1 MLKQIEGSHAVAH
14 VVAQCR
20 PNVIS
25 AYPITP
31 QTHIV
36 EGLADIV
43 GAGQLDAEFVNV
55 ESEFSAA
62 SVVLGAS
69 AAGARAYTAT
79 SSQGLLLMSEVIY
92 CIAGMR
98 LPIVMTCA
106 NRAISAPLS
115 IWNDH
120 QDSMAVRDA
129 GWIQLH
135 AEDNQEASDLHIQ
148 AFKIAE
154 RTFLPVMVCMD
165 GFILT
170 HAYEPVDLPEQKEV
184 DDFLPTFKPRH
195 IVDPRWPR
203 GIGLFAD
210 PRFYMETRYILH
222 RALEK
227 SEETIKEVSSEFAK
241 AFGRESGGFIKTY
254 KLEEAD
260 VVVVSMG
267 SVVGTIKELIDQLEE
282 EGKKVGLKKV
292 GLLQICSYRP
302 FPREEVYR
310 ALKDKMN
317 IVVLEKCIS
326 LGRGGILA
334 SDVRWS
340 FPRAE
345 KKDRDISSFVAG
357 LGGRNISIDDLRYM
371 VEKVGK
377 EPVEFEFLGLRTEL
391 IAERDM

>member
-1 MLKQIEGSHAVAH
+1 MLKQIEGSYAVAQ
-14 VVAQCR
+14 VVAHCR

-36 EGLADIV
+36 EGLADLV
-43 GAGQLDAEFVNV
+43 GQGQLQAEFVNV

-79 SSQGLLLMSEVIY
+79 TSQGLLLMSEVIY

-98 LPIVMTCA
+98 LPIVLTCA

-115 IWNDH
+115 IWNDQ

-154 RTFLPVMVCMD
+154 QTFLPTMVCMD

-170 HAYEPVDLPEQKEV
+170 HAFEPVDIPEQKEV

-227 SEETIKEVSSEFAK
+227 SEETIKEVSAEFAK
-241 AFGRESGGFIKTY
+241 VFGRDSGGFIKTY
-254 KLEEAD
+254 KLEKAD
-260 VVVVSMG
+260 VAIVSMG

-282 EGKKVGLKKV
+282 EGKKVGL
-292 GLLQICSYRP
+292 LQICCYRP
-302 FPREEVYR
+302 FPRKEVYR
-310 ALKDKMN
+310 ALKDKTN

-334 SDVRWS
+334 SDIRWS

-345 KKDRDISSFVAG
+345 KKDRNISSFVAG

-371 VEKVGK
+371 VEKVEK
-377 EPVEFEFLGLRTEL
+377 EPVEFEFLGLRKEL

>member
-36 EGLADIV
+36 EELAEIV

-79 SSQGLLLMSEVIY
+79 SSQGLLLMCEVIY

-98 LPIVMTCA
+98 LPIVLTCA

-115 IWNDH
+115 IWNDQ
-120 QDSMAVRDA
+120 QDSMALRDA

-135 AEDNQEASDLHIQ
+135 AEDNQEAADLHIQ

-154 RTFLPVMVCMD
+154 QTSLPVMVCMD

-170 HAYEPVDLPEQKEV
+170 HAFEPVDIPDQKEV

-241 AFGRESGGFIKTY
+241 TFGRESGGFIKAY

-260 VVVVSMG
+260 VVVISMG

-282 EGKKVGLKKV
+282 EGKKVGL
-292 GLLQICSYRP
+292 LQICSYRP
-302 FPREEVYR
+302 FPRHEVYR

-345 KKDRDISSFVAG
+345 KKDRNISSFVAG

-371 VEKVGK
+371 VEKVEK
-377 EPVEFEFLGLRTEL
+377 EPVEFEFLGLKEEL
-391 IAERDM
+391 IAEKDM

>member
-1 MLKQIEGSHAVAH
+1 MLKQIEGSHAVAEA
-14 VVAQCR
+14 VAKCR

-36 EGLADIV
+36 EELASIV
-43 GAGQLDAEFVNV
+43 GRGDLDAEYVNV

-69 AAGARAYTAT
+69 AAGARAYSAT
-79 SSQGLLLMSEVIY
+79 TSQGLLLMSEVVY

-98 LPIVMTCA
+98 LPIVFTIA

-115 IWNDH
+115 IWNDQ
-120 QDSMAVRDA
+120 QDSMALRDA

-135 AEDNQEASDLHIQ
+135 AEDNQEATDLHIQ

-154 RTFLPVMVCMD
+154 ETHLPVMVCMD

-170 HAYEPVDLPEQKEV
+170 HAFEPVDVPDQKEI
-184 DDFLPTFKPRH
+184 DSFLPPFRPTN

-210 PRFYMETRYILH
+210 PRFYLETRYILH
-222 RALEK
+222 RAMEK
-227 SEETIKEVSSEFAK
+227 SEETIKKVSQEFAK
-241 AFGRESGGFIKTY
+241 AFGRDSGGFIKTY
-254 KLEEAD
+254 KLKDAD
-260 VVVVSMG
+260 VVVISMG
-267 SVVGTIKELIDQLEE
+267 SLVGTIKDLIDQLEE
-282 EGKKVGLKKV
+282 EGKKV

-302 FPREEVYR
+302 FPRKEIYNT
-310 ALKDKMN
+310 LKDKMN
-317 IVVLEKCIS
+317 IVVVEKSIS

-345 KKDRDISSFVAG
+345 KKDRNISSFIAG
-357 LGGRNISIDDLRYM
+357 LGGRNITKNDLRYM
-371 VEKVGK
+371 VEKVEK
-377 EPVEFEFLGLRTEL
+377 EPVELEFLGLKKEL
-391 IAERDM
+391 IAEKDL

>member
-1 MLKQIEGSHAVAH
+1 MLKQIEGSYAVAH

-79 SSQGLLLMSEVIY
+79 SSQGVLLMSEVIY

-98 LPIVMTCA
+98 LPIVLTCA

-154 RTFLPVMVCMD
+154 QTFLPVMVCMD

-282 EGKKVGLKKV
+282 EGKKVGL
-292 GLLQICSYRP
+292 LQICSYRP
-302 FPREEVYR
+302 FPRKEIYR
-310 ALKDKMN
+310 ALKDKMS

-371 VEKVGK
+371 VEKVEK
-377 EPVEFEFLGLRTEL
+377 EPVEFEFLGLNTEL

>member
-1 MLKQIEGSHAVAH
+1 MLKQIEGSQAVAD
-14 VVAQCR
+14 VVALCR
-20 PNVIS
+20 PNVIA

-36 EGLADIV
+36 EDLSLIV
-43 GAGQLDAEFVNV
+43 GQEKLDAEFVNV

-69 AAGARAYTAT
+69 AAGARTYTAT
-79 SSQGLLLMSEVIY
+79 SSQGLLLMAEVIY

-98 LPIVMTCA
+98 LPIVLTCA

-129 GWIQLH
+129 GWIQLF
-135 AEDNQEASDLHIQ
+135 AEDNQEAADLHIQ
-148 AFKIAE
+148 AYKIAE
-154 RTFLPVMVCMD
+154 QTFLPVMVCMD

-170 HAYEPVDLPEQKEV
+170 HAFEPVDIPEQKEV
-184 DDFLPTFKPRH
+184 DDFLPPFKPRH

-203 GIGLFAD
+203 GIGLYAD

-222 RALEK
+222 RAMEK
-227 SEETIKEVSSEFAK
+227 SEKTIKEVSADFAK
-241 AFGRESGGFIKTY
+241 KFGRDSGGFIKTY
-254 KLEEAD
+254 KLEDAD
-260 VVVVSMG
+260 VAIVSMG
-267 SVVGTIKELIDQLEE
+267 SVVGTIKDLIDQLEE
-282 EGKKVGLKKV
+282 DGKKV

-302 FPREEVYR
+302 FPRQEIYNV
-310 ALKDKMN
+310 LKDKMN

-334 SDVRWS
+334 SDIRWS

-345 KKDRDISSFVAG
+345 KKDRNISSFIAG
-357 LGGRNISIDDLRYM
+357 LGGRNITVDDLRHM
-371 VEKVGK
+371 VERVEK
-377 EPVEFEFLGLRTEL
+377 EPVELEFLGLKKEL
-391 IAERDM
+391 IADKDL

>member
-1 MLKQIEGSHAVAH
+1 MLKQIEGSHAVAEA
-14 VVAQCR
+14 VAKCR

-36 EGLADIV
+36 EELASIV
-43 GAGQLDAEFVNV
+43 GRGDLDAEYVNV

-69 AAGARAYTAT
+69 AAGARAYSAT
-79 SSQGLLLMSEVIY
+79 TSQGLLLMSEVVY

-98 LPIVMTCA
+98 LPIVFTIA

-115 IWNDH
+115 IWNDQ
-120 QDSMAVRDA
+120 QDSMALRDA

-135 AEDNQEASDLHIQ
+135 AEDNQEATDLHIQ

-154 RTFLPVMVCMD
+154 ETHLPVMVCMD

-170 HAYEPVDLPEQKEV
+170 HAFEPVDVPDQKEV
-184 DDFLPTFKPRH
+184 DNFLPPFRPTN

-222 RALEK
+222 RAMEK
-227 SEETIKEVSSEFAK
+227 SEETIKKVSGDFAK
-241 AFGRESGGFIKTY
+241 AFGRDSGGFIKTY
-254 KLEEAD
+254 KLKDAD
-260 VVVVSMG
+260 VVVISMG
-267 SVVGTIKELIDQLEE
+267 SLVGTIKDLIDQLEE
-282 EGKKVGLKKV
+282 EGKKV

-302 FPREEVYR
+302 FPRKEVYNT
-310 ALKDKMN
+310 LKDKMN
-317 IVVLEKCIS
+317 IVVVEKSIS

-345 KKDRDISSFVAG
+345 KKDRNISSFIAG
-357 LGGRNISIDDLRYM
+357 LGGRNITKNDLRYM
-371 VEKVGK
+371 VEKVEK
-377 EPVEFEFLGLRTEL
+377 EPVELEFLGLKKEL
-391 IAERDM
+391 ISEKDL

>member
-43 GAGQLDAEFVNV
+43 GAGQLDAEFINV

-98 LPIVMTCA
+98 LPIVLTCA

-115 IWNDH
+115 IWNDQ

-154 RTFLPVMVCMD
+154 QTFLPVMVCMD

-170 HAYEPVDLPEQKEV
+170 HAYEPVDIPQQKEV
-184 DDFLPTFKPRH
+184 DDFLPAFKPRH

-210 PRFYMETRYILH
+210 PRFYLETRYILH

-227 SEETIKEVSSEFAK
+227 SEETIKEVSSEFTK
-241 AFGRESGGFIKTY
+241 AFGRESGGFIKAY

-260 VVVVSMG
+260 VVVISMG

-282 EGKKVGLKKV
+282 EGKKVGL
-292 GLLQICSYRP
+292 LQICSYRP
-302 FPREEVYR
+302 FPRKEVYR

-357 LGGRNISIDDLRYM
+357 LGGRNISIDDLRFM
-371 VEKVGK
+371 VEKVEK
-377 EPVEFEFLGLRTEL
+377 EPVEFEFLGLKEEL

>member
-282 EGKKVGLKKV
+282 EGKKVGL
-292 GLLQICSYRP
+292 LQICSYRP
-302 FPREEVYR
+302 FPRHEVYR

-334 SDVRWS
+334 SDIRWS

-377 EPVEFEFLGLRTEL
+377 EPVEFEFLGLKEEL

>member
-1 MLKQIEGSHAVAH
+1 MLKQIEGSQAVAD
-14 VVAQCR
+14 VVALCR

-36 EGLADIV
+36 EDLSLIV
-43 GAGQLDAEFVNV
+43 GQGKLDAEFINV

-69 AAGARAYTAT
+69 AAGARTYTAT
-79 SSQGLLLMSEVIY
+79 SSQGLLLMAEVIN
-92 CIAGMR
+92 CISGMR
-98 LPIVMTCA
+98 LPIVLTCA

-115 IWNDH
+115 IWNDQ

-129 GWIQLH
+129 GWIQLF
-135 AEDNQEASDLHIQ
+135 AEDNQEAADLHIQ
-148 AFKIAE
+148 AYKIAE
-154 RTFLPVMVCMD
+154 QTFLPVMVCMD

-170 HAYEPVDLPEQKEV
+170 HAFEPVDIPDQKDV
-184 DDFLPTFKPRH
+184 DDFLPPFKPRH

-203 GIGLFAD
+203 GIGLYAD

-222 RALEK
+222 RAMEK
-227 SEETIKEVSSEFAK
+227 SEKTIKEVSADFAK
-241 AFGRESGGFIKTY
+241 KFGRDSGGFIKTY
-254 KLEEAD
+254 KLKDAD
-260 VVVVSMG
+260 VAIVSMG
-267 SVVGTIKELIDQLEE
+267 SVVGTIKDLIDQLEE
-282 EGKKVGLKKV
+282 EGKKV

-302 FPREEVYR
+302 FPRQEIYNV
-310 ALKDKMN
+310 LKDKMT

-334 SDVRWS
+334 SDIRWS

-345 KKDRDISSFVAG
+345 KKDRNISSFIAG
-357 LGGRNISIDDLRYM
+357 LGGRNITVDDLRHM
-371 VEKVGK
+371 VERVEK
-377 EPVEFEFLGLRTEL
+377 EPVELDFLGLKKEL
-391 IAERDM
+391 IADKDL

>member
-14 VVAQCR
+14 VVAHCR
-20 PNVIS
+20 PHVIS

-36 EGLADIV
+36 EELADIV
-43 GAGQLDAEFVNV
+43 GTGQLDAEFVNV

-98 LPIVMTCA
+98 LPIVLTCA

-115 IWNDH
+115 IWNDQ

-135 AEDNQEASDLHIQ
+135 AEDNQEAADLHIQ

-154 RTFLPVMVCMD
+154 QTFLPVMVCMD

-170 HAYEPVDLPEQKEV
+170 HAYEPVDIPEQKEV
-184 DDFLPTFKPRH
+184 DDFLPAFKPRH

-227 SEETIKEVSSEFAK
+227 SEETIKEVSAEFAK
-241 AFGRESGGFIKTY
+241 VFGRDSGGFIKTY
-254 KLEEAD
+254 KLEKAD
-260 VVVVSMG
+260 VAIVSMG
-267 SVVGTIKELIDQLEE
+267 SVVGTIKELIDRLEE
-282 EGKKVGLKKV
+282 EGKKV

-302 FPREEVYR
+302 FPRKEVYR
-310 ALKDKMN
+310 ALKDKTN

-334 SDVRWS
+334 SDIRWS

-345 KKDRDISSFVAG
+345 KKDRNISSFVAG
-357 LGGRNISIDDLRYM
+357 LGGRNISMDDLRYM
-371 VEKVGK
+371 VEKVEK
-377 EPVEFEFLGLRTEL
+377 EPVEFEFLGLRKEL

>member
-1 MLKQIEGSHAVAH
+1 MLKQIEGSQAVAD
-14 VVAQCR
+14 VVALCR
-20 PNVIS
+20 PNVIA

-36 EGLADIV
+36 EDLSLIV
-43 GAGQLDAEFVNV
+43 GQGKLDAEFVNV

-79 SSQGLLLMSEVIY
+79 SSQGLLLMAEVIN
-92 CIAGMR
+92 CISGMR
-98 LPIVMTCA
+98 LPIVLTCA

-115 IWNDH
+115 IWNDQ

-129 GWIQLH
+129 GWIQLF
-135 AEDNQEASDLHIQ
+135 AEDNQEAADLHIQ
-148 AFKIAE
+148 AYKIAE
-154 RTFLPVMVCMD
+154 QTFLPVMVCMD

-170 HAYEPVDLPEQKEV
+170 HAFEPVDIPEQKQV
-184 DDFLPTFKPRH
+184 DDFLPPFKPRH

-203 GIGLFAD
+203 GIGLYAD

-222 RALEK
+222 RAMEK
-227 SEETIKEVSSEFAK
+227 SEKTIKEVSADFAK
-241 AFGRESGGFIKTY
+241 KFGRDSGGFIKTY
-254 KLEEAD
+254 KLKDAD
-260 VVVVSMG
+260 VAIVSMG
-267 SVVGTIKELIDQLEE
+267 SVVGTIKDLIDQLEE
-282 EGKKVGLKKV
+282 EGKKV

-302 FPREEVYR
+302 FPRQEIYNV
-310 ALKDKMN
+310 LKDKMN

-334 SDVRWS
+334 SDIRWS

-345 KKDRDISSFVAG
+345 KKDRNISSFIAG
-357 LGGRNISIDDLRYM
+357 LGGRNITVDDLRHM
-371 VEKVGK
+371 VERVEK
-377 EPVEFEFLGLRTEL
+377 EPVELDFLGLKKEL
-391 IAERDM
+391 IADKDL

>member
-1 MLKQIEGSHAVAH
+1 MLKQIEGSFAVAD
-14 VVAQCR
+14 VVALCR

-36 EGLADIV
+36 EALASIV
-43 GAGQLDAEFVNV
+43 GEGRLDAEFVNV

-79 SSQGLLLMSEVIY
+79 TSQGLLLMSEVIY

-98 LPIVMTCA
+98 LPIVLTCA

-115 IWNDH
+115 IWNDQ

-135 AEDNQEASDLHIQ
+135 AEDNQEAADLHIQ

-154 RTFLPVMVCMD
+154 QTFLPVMVCMD

-170 HAYEPVDLPEQKEV
+170 HAFEPVDIPEQKQV
-184 DDFLPTFKPRH
+184 DDFLPAYKPKH

-203 GIGLFAD
+203 GIGLYAD
-210 PRFYMETRYILH
+210 PRFYLETRYILH
-222 RALEK
+222 RAQEK
-227 SEETIKEVSSEFAK
+227 SEETIKQVSADFVR
-241 AFGRESGGFIKTY
+241 AFGRESGGLIKTY
-254 KLEEAD
+254 KVEEAD
-260 VVVVSMG
+260 LVVVSMG
-267 SVVGTIKELIDQLEE
+267 SLVGSIKELIDRLEE
-282 EGKKVGLKKV
+282 EGKKVGL
-292 GLLQICSYRP
+292 LQVCSYRP
-302 FPREEVYR
+302 FPRREVYR
-310 ALKDKMN
+310 ALRDKMN
-317 IVVLEKCIS
+317 ILVIEKSVS

-340 FPRAE
+340 FPRTD
-345 KKDRDISSFVAG
+345 KKDRRISCFVAG
-357 LGGRNISIDDLRYM
+357 LGGRNIPLDDLRYA
-371 VEKVGK
+371 VEKVEN
-377 EPVEFEFLGLRTEL
+377 EPVEMEFLGLKKEL
-391 IAERDM
+391 IAERDL

>member
-43 GAGQLDAEFVNV
+43 GAGQLDAEFINV

-154 RTFLPVMVCMD
+154 QTFLPVMVCMD

-282 EGKKVGLKKV
+282 EGKKVGL
-292 GLLQICSYRP
+292 LQICSYRP
-302 FPREEVYR
+302 FPRHEVYR

-391 IAERDM
+391 IAEKEM

>member
-1 MLKQIEGSHAVAH
+1 MLKQIEGSYAVAH

-69 AAGARAYTAT
+69 AAGARTYTAT
-79 SSQGLLLMSEVIY
+79 SSQGVLLMSEVIY

-98 LPIVMTCA
+98 LPIVLTCA

-115 IWNDH
+115 IWNDQ

-129 GWIQLH
+129 GWIQLY

-154 RTFLPVMVCMD
+154 QTFLPVMVCMD

-267 SVVGTIKELIDQLEE
+267 SVVGTIKDLIDQLEE
-282 EGKKVGLKKV
+282 EGKKV

-302 FPREEVYR
+302 FPRKEVYR

-371 VEKVGK
+371 VEKVEK
-377 EPVEFEFLGLRTEL
+377 EPVEFEFLGLNTEL

>member
-1 MLKQIEGSHAVAH
+1 MLKQIEGSYAVAQ
-14 VVAQCR
+14 VVAHCR
-20 PNVIS
+20 PHVIS

-36 EGLADIV
+36 EGLADLV
-43 GAGQLDAEFVNV
+43 GEGQLQAEFVNV

-79 SSQGLLLMSEVIY
+79 TSQGLLLMSEVIY

-98 LPIVMTCA
+98 LPIVLTCA

-115 IWNDH
+115 IWNDQ

-154 RTFLPVMVCMD
+154 QTFLPTMVCMD

-170 HAYEPVDLPEQKEV
+170 HAFEPVDIPEQKEV
-184 DDFLPTFKPRH
+184 DDFLPPFKPRH

-227 SEETIKEVSSEFAK
+227 SEETIKEVSAEFAK
-241 AFGRESGGFIKTY
+241 VFGRDSGGFFKTY
-254 KLEEAD
+254 KLEKAD
-260 VVVVSMG
+260 VAIVSMG
-267 SVVGTIKELIDQLEE
+267 SVVGTIKELIDRLEE
-282 EGKKVGLKKV
+282 EGKKV

-302 FPREEVYR
+302 FPRKEVYR
-310 ALKDKMN
+310 ALKDKTN

-345 KKDRDISSFVAG
+345 KKDRNISSFVAG

-371 VEKVGK
+371 VEKVEK
-377 EPVEFEFLGLRTEL
+377 EPVEFEFLGLRKEL
-391 IAERDM
+391 IAARDM

>member
-43 GAGQLDAEFVNV
+43 GSGQLDAEFVNV

-79 SSQGLLLMSEVIY
+79 TSQGLLLMSEVIY

-98 LPIVMTCA
+98 LPIVLTCA

-115 IWNDH
+115 IWNDQ

-154 RTFLPVMVCMD
+154 QTFLPVMVCMD

-170 HAYEPVDLPEQKEV
+170 HAYEPVDIPEQKEV
-184 DDFLPTFKPRH
+184 DEFLPTFKPKH

-227 SEETIKEVSSEFAK
+227 SQDTIKEVSSEFAK

-254 KLEEAD
+254 KLKEAD

-282 EGKKVGLKKV
+282 EGKKVGL
-292 GLLQICSYRP
+292 LQICSYRP
-302 FPREEVYR
+302 FPRKEVYR
-310 ALKDKMN
+310 ALKDKMK

-334 SDVRWS
+334 SDIRWS

-371 VEKVGK
+371 VEKVEK
-377 EPVEFEFLGLRTEL
+377 EPVEFEFLGLNKEL

>member
-43 GAGQLDAEFVNV
+43 GAGQLDAEFINV

-135 AEDNQEASDLHIQ
+135 AEDNQEASDLHVQ

-282 EGKKVGLKKV
+282 EGKKVGL
-292 GLLQICSYRP
+292 LQICSYRP
-302 FPREEVYR
+302 FPRKEVYR
-310 ALKDKMN
+310 ALKDKMS

-391 IAERDM
+391 IAEKEM

>member
-43 GAGQLDAEFVNV
+43 GAGQLDAEFINV

-282 EGKKVGLKKV
+282 EGRKV

-302 FPREEVYR
+302 FPRHEVYR

-345 KKDRDISSFVAG
+345 KRDRDISSFVAG

-391 IAERDM
+391 IAEKEM

>member
-36 EGLADIV
+36 EELAEIV

-115 IWNDH
+115 IWNDQ

-135 AEDNQEASDLHIQ
+135 AEDNQEASDLHVQ

-170 HAYEPVDLPEQKEV
+170 HAFEPVDIPEQKEV

-210 PRFYMETRYILH
+210 PRFYMESRYILH

-241 AFGRESGGFIKTY
+241 TFGRESGGFIKAY

-260 VVVVSMG
+260 VVVISMG

-282 EGKKVGLKKV
+282 EGKKVGL
-292 GLLQICSYRP
+292 LQICSYRP
-302 FPREEVYR
+302 FPRHEVYR

-371 VEKVGK
+371 VEKVEK
-377 EPVEFEFLGLRTEL
+377 EPVEFEFLGLKEEL
-391 IAERDM
+391 IAEKDM

>member
-43 GAGQLDAEFVNV
+43 GAGQLDAEFINV
-55 ESEFSAA
+55 ESEFSVA

-154 RTFLPVMVCMD
+154 QTFLPVMVCMD

-282 EGKKVGLKKV
+282 EGKKVGL
-292 GLLQICSYRP
+292 LQICSYRP
-302 FPREEVYR
+302 FPRHEVYR

-371 VEKVGK
+371 VEKVEK

-391 IAERDM
+391 IAEKDM

>member
-1 MLKQIEGSHAVAH
+1 MLKQIEGSYAVAH

-43 GAGQLDAEFVNV
+43 GAGQLDAEFINV

-154 RTFLPVMVCMD
+154 QTFLPVMVCMD

-282 EGKKVGLKKV
+282 EGKKVGL
-292 GLLQICSYRP
+292 LQICSYRP
-302 FPREEVYR
+302 FPRKEVYR

-371 VEKVGK
+371 VEKVEK

-391 IAERDM
+391 IAEKEM

>member
-14 VVAQCR
+14 TVAMCR

-36 EGLADIV
+36 EELALIV
-43 GAGQLDAEFVNV
+43 ETGQLDAEFVNV

-79 SSQGLLLMSEVIY
+79 TSQGLLLMSEVIY

-98 LPIVMTCA
+98 LPIVLTCA

-115 IWNDH
+115 IWNDQ

-135 AEDNQEASDLHIQ
+135 AEDNQEAADLHVQ

-154 RTFLPVMVCMD
+154 QTFLPVMVCMD

-170 HAYEPVDLPEQKEV
+170 HAYEPVDMPEQKEI
-184 DDFLPTFKPRH
+184 DEFLPPFKPRH

-203 GIGLFAD
+203 GIGLYAD

-227 SEETIKEVSSEFAK
+227 SEETIKEVSAEFART
-241 AFGRESGGFIKTY
+241 FGRESGGFVKSY

-260 VVVVSMG
+260 LAIVSMG

-282 EGKKVGLKKV
+282 EGKKVGL
-292 GLLQICSYRP
+292 LQICSYRP
-302 FPREEVYR
+302 FPRKEVYN

-317 IVVLEKCIS
+317 IVVLEKCLS

-345 KKDRDISSFVAG
+345 KKDRNISSFVAG
-357 LGGRNISIDDLRYM
+357 LGGRNIPMDDLRYM
-371 VEKVGK
+371 VERVER
-377 EPVEFEFLGLRTEL
+377 EPVEFDFLGLKKEL
-391 IAERDM
+391 IAERDL

>member
-20 PNVIS
+20 PHVIS

-36 EGLADIV
+36 EELADIV

-98 LPIVMTCA
+98 LPIVLTCA

-115 IWNDH
+115 IWNDQ

-129 GWIQLH
+129 GWIQLY

-154 RTFLPVMVCMD
+154 QTFLPVMVCMD

-210 PRFYMETRYILH
+210 PRFYMEARYILH

-254 KLEEAD
+254 KLEEAE
-260 VVVVSMG
+260 VVVISMG

-282 EGKKVGLKKV
+282 EGKKVGL
-292 GLLQICSYRP
+292 LQICSYRP
-302 FPREEVYR
+302 FPRHEVYR

-334 SDVRWS
+334 SDIRWS

-377 EPVEFEFLGLRTEL
+377 EPVEFEFLGLKEEL

>member
-1 MLKQIEGSHAVAH
+1 MLKQIEGSHAVAE
-14 VVAQCR
+14 VVAKCR

-36 EGLADIV
+36 EDLASIV
-43 GAGQLDAEFVNV
+43 GRGDLDAEYVNV

-69 AAGARAYTAT
+69 AAGARAYSAT
-79 SSQGLLLMSEVIY
+79 TSQGLLLMSEVIY

-98 LPIVMTCA
+98 LPIVFTIA

-115 IWNDH
+115 IWNDQ
-120 QDSMAVRDA
+120 QDSMALRDA

-135 AEDNQEASDLHIQ
+135 AEDNQEATDLHIQ

-154 RTFLPVMVCMD
+154 ETHLPVMVCMD

-170 HAYEPVDLPEQKEV
+170 HAFEPVDVPDQKEV
-184 DDFLPTFKPRH
+184 DNFLPPFRPTN

-222 RALEK
+222 RAMEK
-227 SEETIKEVSSEFAK
+227 SEETIKKVSGDFAK
-241 AFGRESGGFIKTY
+241 TFGRDSGGFIKTY
-254 KLEEAD
+254 KLKDAD
-260 VVVVSMG
+260 VVVISMG
-267 SVVGTIKELIDQLEE
+267 SLVGTIKDLIDQLEE
-282 EGKKVGLKKV
+282 EGKKV

-302 FPREEVYR
+302 FPRKEVYNT
-310 ALKDKMN
+310 LKDKMN
-317 IVVLEKCIS
+317 IVVVEKSIS

-345 KKDRDISSFVAG
+345 KKDRNISSFIAG
-357 LGGRNISIDDLRYM
+357 LGGRNITKNDLRYM
-371 VEKVGK
+371 VEKVEK
-377 EPVEFEFLGLRTEL
+377 EPVELEFLGLKKEL
-391 IAERDM
+391 ISEKDL

>member
-36 EGLADIV
+36 EELADIV

-115 IWNDH
+115 TWNDQ

-135 AEDNQEASDLHIQ
+135 AEDNQEASDLHVQ

-170 HAYEPVDLPEQKEV
+170 HAFEPVDIPEQKEV

-241 AFGRESGGFIKTY
+241 TFGRESGGFIKAY

-260 VVVVSMG
+260 VVVISMG

-282 EGKKVGLKKV
+282 EGKKVGL
-292 GLLQICSYRP
+292 LQICSYRP
-302 FPREEVYR
+302 FPRHEVYR

-371 VEKVGK
+371 VEKVEK
-377 EPVEFEFLGLRTEL
+377 EPVEFEFLGLKEEL
-391 IAERDM
+391 IAEKDM